1 MINFFN
7 QKKKNDQFYGILFVI
22 QGCDGSILLDS
33 TPSMESEKN
42 ANPNIQSAR
51 GFEVVDEIKQAVDE
65 ACGRPVVSCADI
77 LAIAARDSVVEV
89 RNNKYNI
96 ITNFIYNNHS
106 QKQPMPKNMAFN
118 VYAFYIFFVY
128 LNLLNLNWSIG

>member
-7 QKKKNDQFYGILFVI
+7 QKKNDQFYGILFVI

-33 TPSMESEKN
+33 TPSMESEEN

-96 ITNFIYNNHS
+96 I
-106 QKQPMPKNMAFN
+106 K
-118 VYAFYIFFVY
+118 
-128 LNLLNLNWSIG
+128 